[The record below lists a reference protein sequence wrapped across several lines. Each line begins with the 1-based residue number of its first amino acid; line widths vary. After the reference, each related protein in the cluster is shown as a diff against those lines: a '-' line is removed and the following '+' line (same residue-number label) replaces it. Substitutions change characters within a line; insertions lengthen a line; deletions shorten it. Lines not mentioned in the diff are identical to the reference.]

1 MLKIKK
7 ENLPMII
14 FMAISL
20 VAFLVFGLIYII
32 LLPRIINNNEASASV
47 NSDKYYLNKD
57 FKNDDPYI
65 TKNPT
70 LKDILKGP
78 IISKN
83 DPWLGAETA
92 PVTIVY
98 FSDFTCNFC
107 HNEEQIFKKIASDYK
122 TQVRL
127 IWKDYPET
135 DKNSISYKSAIAARC
150 ALAQGKFWQFHDSL
164 FSVQSG
170 LKEDDFF
177 TIVKSLNIDNGQF
190 KKCYANQET
199 SKSVDDNMEE
209 ADALGI
215 VGIPDIYVN
224 DKEVMGE
231 VGYEELRGMV
241 EEELGKA
248 K

>member
-1 MLKIKK
+1 MKIRK

-14 FMAISL
+14 FIAISL
-20 VAFLVFGLIYII
+20 VAFLVFGFIYIV
-32 LLPRIINNNEASASV
+32 LWPRLESNDEAVARV
-47 NSDKYYLNKD
+47 NSDKYYLNDD

-83 DPWLGAETA
+83 DPWFGSEIA

-98 FSDFTCNFC
+98 FSDFTCTFC
-107 HNEEQIFKKIASDYK
+107 ESQERILKKIVTDYT

-127 IWKDYPET
+127 IWKDYPEN
-135 DKNSISYKSAIAARC
+135 DKNSISYKSAIAGRC
-150 ALAQGKFWQFHDSL
+150 ALAQGKFWQFHDAL
-164 FSVQSG
+164 FAVAEEAR
-170 LKEDDFF
+170 EDDFYA
-177 TIVKSLNIDNGQF
+177 IAGELDLNGKEF
-190 KKCYANQET
+190 KKCYTKQET
-199 SKSVDDNMEE
+199 AQSVEDNMEE

-215 VGIPDIYVN
+215 VGIPFIYVN

-231 VGYEELRGMV
+231 VSYEELRGMV
-241 EEELGKA
+241 EGELGKT